1 VRILWLKTELL
12 HPVDKGGKIRTY
24 QMLRAL
30 AREHE
35 VTYLT
40 LDDGGAAPDA
50 AALAREYCANLVAVP
65 FHPPRRGSAGF
76 FAALAGNLASSLPYA
91 VARYRSPAFQARL
104 ENLLRD
110 HTFDVVVCDFLVP
123 AVNVPRE
130 LRVPSVLFQHNVE
143 AEIWRRHTEV
153 AGNPVRRAY
162 FELQWRRMERFER
175 EACHR
180 FDMVAAVSEQDA
192 EFFRKRYGVSDPVA
206 IPTGVDIE
214 YFAPEGHD
222 AREERHLVFT
232 GSMDWMPNEDG
243 ILWFAEQV
251 MPLLRQ
257 RVAGVRLSVVGRSP
271 TARLKALA
279 DQHGDIVVTGRVP
292 DVRPWLTRGT
302 ASVVPLRVGGGTR
315 LKIYEAMAMECP
327 VVSTTIGAEGLPL
340 KPGEH
345 LLVADDP
352 EGLAEACASLLL
364 DPGMARG
371 LALAAARYVRERFG
385 WDGVARTFAAACETA
400 VVKHRQGTR

>member
-24 QMLRAL
+24 QMLKAL
-30 AREHE
+30 AREHQ

-40 LDDGGAAPDA
+40 LDDGSAAPDA
-50 AALAREYCANLVAVP
+50 ATLAKEYSADLVTVP
-65 FHPPRRGSAGF
+65 FRPPPKGSAAF

-104 ENLLRD
+104 EGLLHDRE
-110 HTFDVVVCDFLVP
+110 FDVVVCDFLVP

-130 LRVPSVLFQHNVE
+130 LRAPSVLFQHNVE
-143 AEIWRRHTEV
+143 AEIWRRHTAV
-153 AGNPVRRAY
+153 AGNPVKRAY
-162 FELQWRRMERFER
+162 FRLQWRRMVRFER

-180 FDMVAAVSEQDA
+180 FDMVAAVSDQDA
-192 EFFRKRYGVSDPVA
+192 QLFRDRYGVADAVA

-214 YFAPEGHD
+214 YFAPEGHNG
-222 AREERHLVFT
+222 REERHLVFT

-279 DQHGDIVVTGRVP
+279 DQHADIVVTGRVP
-292 DVRPWLTRGT
+292 DVRPWLTRAT

-364 DPGMARG
+364 DPSRARG

-385 WDGVARTFAAACETA
+385 WDRVARTFAAVCEAA
-400 VVKHRQGTR
+400 VAKPHQAIR